1 MGGAI
6 HNVYKGRQP
15 VVIFAGS
22 SPFTLEQELKGSRNE
37 FIQWIQDVH
46 DQRGIVRGYTNY
58 TNEFRTG
65 KNIKQVT
72 HRALQF
78 ATSDPK
84 GPVYLVG
91 PREVMEEDVNPL
103 PLDMSVW
110 TPVNPCALP
119 PSGVKDIV
127 NSLLTAK
134 HPLVVT
140 SYLGKNPKA
149 VNRLVELADR
159 LAIAVH
165 ESCPSAMNFPASH
178 PAHQG
183 CQWNG
188 GGQSPALAEADVV
201 LVIDSD
207 VPWIPKESKP
217 MKGAKIFHLDVD
229 PLKEQ
234 MPLFY
239 IPAQNRY
246 KTDAETALTQ
256 ILEGLEGKQI
266 DTEGVK
272 KRLDYLN
279 QRHQQ
284 RIQRLDK
291 AEVIPSSGNISTPV
305 LMGIFRKV
313 IPKRSIFMIEVI
325 ISYDGKYLI
334 TGNYSVWILFR
345 SLPLRSPW
353 TSLRFWSRQSRL
365 GSRSLYW
372 RSSSSQRHEWG
383 FGRDRSNRLR

>member
-1 MGGAI
+1 
-6 HNVYKGRQP
+6 VL
-15 VVIFAGS
+15 IFAGS

-46 DQRGIVRGYTNY
+46 DQREIMRGYTNY

-72 HRALQF
+72 LRALQF

-91 PREVMEEDVNPL
+91 PREVMEEEVEPL
-103 PLDMSVW
+103 PMDMSVW

-119 PSGVKDIV
+119 PFGVKDIV
-127 NSLLTAK
+127 NALLTAK

-149 VNRLVELADR
+149 VGRLVELVDR

-188 GGQSPALAEADVV
+188 GGQSLALAEADVV

-207 VPWIPKESKP
+207 VPWIPRESNP
-217 MKGAKIFHLDVD
+217 MNGAKIFHLDVD
-229 PLKEQ
+229 VLKEQ

-256 ILEGLEGKQI
+256 ILEGLEGKEI

-272 KRLDYLN
+272 KRLQYLS
-279 QRHQQ
+279 QRHKQ
-284 RIQRLDK
+284 RIERLDK
-291 AEVIPSSGNISTPV
+291 DEIVPSDGSITTPV
-305 LMGIFRKV
+305 IMGFFRKLL
-313 IPKRSIFMIEVI
+313 PKRSIFMIEVAFGY
-325 ISYDGKYLI
+325 SMLI
-334 TGNYSVWILFR
+334 AGHYSVRTMFR
-345 SLPLRSPW
+345 PLPLGSPW
-353 TSLRFWSRQSRL
+353 TSIRFWCGESRMGTRRL
-365 GSRSLYW
+365 Y
-372 RSSSSQRHEWG
+372 RSSSGTE
-383 FGRDRSNRLR
+383 

>member
-1 MGGAI
+1 M
-6 HNVYKGRQP
+6 
-15 VVIFAGS
+15 IFAGS
-22 SPFTLEQELKGSRNE
+22 SPFTIDQELKGSRNE

-46 DQRGIVRGYTNY
+46 DQRGIMRGYTNY

-91 PREVMEEDVNPL
+91 PREVMEEEVEPL
-103 PLDMSVW
+103 PLNIDEW
-110 TPVNPCALP
+110 TPVNPTALP

-127 NSLLTAK
+127 NALLTAK

-149 VNRLVELADR
+149 VPLLVELVDK

-207 VPWIPKESKP
+207 VPWIPRENKP

-256 ILEGLEGKQI
+256 ILDGLEGKQI
-266 DTEGVK
+266 DSEGVK
-272 KRLDYLN
+272 KRVEYLS

-284 RIQRLDK
+284 RIQKLDK
-291 AEVIPSSGNISTPV
+291 LEAVPSNGHITTPV
-305 LMGIFRKV
+305 LMGIFRKSL
-313 IPKRSIFMIEVI
+313 PKESIFMIEVF
-325 ISYDGKYLI
+325 YLS
-334 TGNYSVWILFR
+334 T
-345 SLPLRSPW
+345 
-353 TSLRFWSRQSRL
+353 
-365 GSRSLYW
+365 
-372 RSSSSQRHEWG
+372 
-383 FGRDRSNRLR
+383 